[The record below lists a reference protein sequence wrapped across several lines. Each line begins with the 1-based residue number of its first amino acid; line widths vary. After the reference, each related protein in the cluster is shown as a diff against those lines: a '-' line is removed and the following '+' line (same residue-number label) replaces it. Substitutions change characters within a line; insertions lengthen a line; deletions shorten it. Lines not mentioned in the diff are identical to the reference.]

1 MVPDRVR
8 RKASYTPFP
17 ARVRAVGSDRGC
29 SSARCQPRGAPCA
42 IDKVIDQWR
51 RERPEVDIWPMSIL
65 GRILRLSRVL
75 EREYKKLFAEH
86 GLEPFE
92 YDVLTTL
99 RRSGEPYELTAS
111 ALLKASLVT
120 SGAITNRIDRM
131 EAKGLVERVRDLVDR
146 RSVRVR
152 LTPHGREVLD
162 GIFSLYTASGKR
174 MLQPLDREACE
185 QLAGALRLLLESF
198 GDK

>member
-1 MVPDRVR
+1 MAD
-8 RKASYTPFP
+8 
-17 ARVRAVGSDRGC
+17 
-29 SSARCQPRGAPCA
+29 A

-65 GRILRLSRVL
+65 GRIVRLSRVL

-152 LTPHGREVLD
+152 LTPYGREVLD
-162 GIFSLYTASGKR
+162 GVFSLYTASGER

-198 GDK
+198 GDTSLE

>member
-1 MVPDRVR
+1 MAD
-8 RKASYTPFP
+8 
-17 ARVRAVGSDRGC
+17 
-29 SSARCQPRGAPCA
+29 A

-51 RERPEVDIWPMSIL
+51 RERPDIDIWPMSIL
-65 GRILRLSRVL
+65 GRIVRLSRVL

-92 YDVLTTL
+92 FDVLTTL

-111 ALLKASLVT
+111 ALIKSSLVT

-131 EAKGLVERVRDLVDR
+131 EAKGLVERVRGLDDR

-152 LTPHGREVLD
+152 LTTHGREVLD
-162 GIFSLYTASGKR
+162 GIFNLYTVSGER
-174 MLQPLDREACE
+174 MLQSLDPEACE
-185 QLAGALRLLLESF
+185 QLASALRILLESF
-198 GDK
+198 GDTSLE